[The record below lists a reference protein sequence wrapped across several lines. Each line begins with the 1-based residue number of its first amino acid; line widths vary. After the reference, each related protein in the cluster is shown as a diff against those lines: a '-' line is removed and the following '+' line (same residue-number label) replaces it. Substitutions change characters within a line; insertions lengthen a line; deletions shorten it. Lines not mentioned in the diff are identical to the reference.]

1 MTLKIKTAEVEIEYI
16 DEYSILNEEA
26 KKRIL
31 DIINQ
36 LYTNQVSG
44 KPIPTVSAYDTF
56 GTMNSNYNI
65 KTNKL

>member
-1 MTLKIKTAEVEIEYI
+1 MTLKIKTAEVELEYTDGYSII
-16 DEYSILNEEA
+16 DEMA

-44 KPIPTVSAYDTF
+44 KPIPSVSAYDVF
-56 GTMNSNYNI
+56 GAMNS
-65 KTNKL
+65 